1 MSPQMKKLLIYSALR
16 RSYWTMK
23 KAFDA
28 VSWMRQRRT
37 QIDEEDATLTWTEK
51 REKTHEQ
58 ILQDPILSRLSKKTR
73 VSGKV
78 ARRV

>member
-1 MSPQMKKLLIYSALR
+1 
-16 RSYWTMK
+16 MK

-37 QIDEEDATLTWTEK
+37 QIDEEDATLTWVQK

-58 ILQDPILSRLSKKTR
+58 VLEDPILSRLSQKTPAPDKAGR
-73 VSGKV
+73 T
-78 ARRV
+78 A

>member
-1 MSPQMKKLLIYSALR
+1 
-16 RSYWTMK
+16 MK

-58 ILQDPILSRLSKKTR
+58 ILQDPILSRLSKKTSA
-73 VSGKV
+73 SGKV
-78 ARRV
+78 ARRA

>member
-1 MSPQMKKLLIYSALR
+1 
-16 RSYWTMK
+16 MK

-37 QIDEEDATLTWTEK
+37 EIDEEDAALTWAEK

-58 ILQDPILSRLSKKTR
+58 VLQDPILSRLSEKTVGPAR
-73 VSGKV
+73 VGCK
-78 ARRV
+78 R

>member
-1 MSPQMKKLLIYSALR
+1 
-16 RSYWTMK
+16 MK

-37 QIDEEDATLTWTEK
+37 EIDEEDAPLTWTEK

-58 ILQDPILSRLSKKTR
+58 VLRDPILSQLSEKTVAPAR
-73 VSGKV
+73 VGRK
-78 ARRV
+78 R

>member
-1 MSPQMKKLLIYSALR
+1 
-16 RSYWTMK
+16 MK

-37 QIDEEDATLTWTEK
+37 EIDEEDAALTWAEK

-58 ILQDPILSRLSKKTR
+58 VLRDPILSQLSKKTVGPAR
-73 VSGKV
+73 VGRK
-78 ARRV
+78 R

>member
-1 MSPQMKKLLIYSALR
+1 
-16 RSYWTMK
+16 MK

-37 QIDEEDATLTWTEK
+37 EIDEEDTGLTWAQK

-58 ILQDPILSRLSKKTR
+58 VLRDPILSELTKKTVAPVR
-73 VSGKV
+73 VGRK
-78 ARRV
+78 RH